1 MNGARLFLA
10 GLLWLTLLAASAAQA
25 RTSQKEPP
33 PTVLPGAGASPWT
46 IGQRRRVDPG
56 LLRTVRYSRN
66 ESDGGCVSFIPHP
79 SAAIVDYYRGFRLAW
94 VGSRRV
100 GYLLNGVAVTKR
112 GGRTIDGL
120 VIGRATLAAVK
131 KHYSKYDVF
140 RGERA
145 LRQWGVDRLG
155 SSVLSVY
162 GPTGYESGVH
172 LFFWFDRSNRLVA
185 LETAGSGC

>member
-1 MNGARLFLA
+1 MK
-10 GLLWLTLLAASAAQA
+10 LLVALLSVTLLVGSAAEA
-25 RTSQKEPP
+25 RMSQKEPP

-46 IGQRRRVDPG
+46 IGQKRRVDPG
-56 LLRTVRYSRN
+56 LLRTVRYAKN
-66 ESDGGCVSFIPHP
+66 ESGGGCVSFIPHE

-94 VGSRRV
+94 VGSRRA
-100 GYLLNGVAVTKR
+100 GYFLNGVAVTKR
-112 GGRTIDGL
+112 GARTIDGL
-120 VIGRATLAAVK
+120 VVGRATLGAVK
-131 KHYSKYDVF
+131 KHYSKFDVF

-145 LRQWGVDRLG
+145 LKQWGVDRLG

>member
-1 MNGARLFLA
+1 VLSLA
-10 GLLWLTLLAASAAQA
+10 LLAASPSGAT
-25 RTSQKEPP
+25 TSQKEPP
-33 PTVLPGAGASPWT
+33 PTLLPGAGASPWT
-46 IGQRRRVDPG
+46 IGQKRRVDPG

-66 ESDGGCVSFIPHP
+66 ESDGGCSSFIPHA
-79 SAAIVDYYRGFRLAW
+79 SAAIVDYYPGFRLAW
-94 VGSRRV
+94 LGSRRV

-112 GGRTIDGL
+112 GARTIDGL
-120 VIGRATLAAVK
+120 VVGRATLAAVK
-131 KHYSKYDVF
+131 AHYSKFDVF

-162 GPTGYESGVH
+162 APTGYESGVH